1 MKNTGSYPRVHVD
14 TAKVSA
20 VGQAG
25 GILLTET
32 IRASGLDRGLSEAL
46 DRWRKPLAVHD
57 PGKIILDLAVSLVLG
72 GEALSDIAVLR
83 GEPGVYGSVASD
95 PTVSRL
101 IAALAQDADKAVTAI
116 GSARQ
121 QARARAWALAGDHA
135 PGHQR
140 SVEDPLIIDLD
151 ATLITAHSEKQQA
164 APTFKRG
171 FGFHPL
177 MAFADHGP
185 TGTGEALVAHLR
197 PGNAGSN
204 TAADH
209 ITVTAAALAQLPDK
223 NPRPGKT
230 ILIRADGAGGTKD
243 FTRWL
248 TGRRVSYS
256 VGFTLPMDT
265 TALYHLIP
273 GWVWVPALNADSQ
286 AREGAD
292 LAELTG
298 LLDLS
303 DWPDG
308 MRVIVRRE
316 RPHPGAQLR
325 FDDVDGYRL
334 TAFATNRAGTLQ
346 HLELRHRRR
355 ARCEDRIRI
364 AKDTGLTNLPLHD
377 FNANRIWCQIVAL
390 ASELQAWTGL
400 LALAGQGLYFQR
412 CNSDRGGTTMSKQVE
427 TVPVAGEGADAAV
440 VTGLG
445 SDVPVVDRGL
455 VAQLVGEAQ
464 RQGLPVDGEGGL
476 LAELTRLVLESAL
489 EGEITDH
496 LVYDKHERGG
506 SVDGNARNG
515 TRTKTVLSKAGP
527 VQVDVLRDR
536 AGTFEP
542 KIVAKRQRRARVDRG
557 HRVVAVGAGDDPRR
571 YQRAPGRRVWQ

>member
-1 MKNTGSYPRVHVD
+1 MPPR
-14 TAKVSA
+14 
-20 VGQAG
+20 
-25 GILLTET
+25 
-32 IRASGLDRGLSEAL
+32 SG
-46 DRWRKPLAVHD
+46 VN
-57 PGKIILDLAVSLVLG
+57 
-72 GEALSDIAVLR
+72 LR
-83 GEPGVYGSVASD
+83 
-95 PTVSRL
+95 
-101 IAALAQDADKAVTAI
+101 
-116 GSARQ
+116 
-121 QARARAWALAGDHA
+121 
-135 PGHQR
+135 
-140 SVEDPLIIDLD
+140 
-151 ATLITAHSEKQQA
+151 
-164 APTFKRG
+164 
-171 FGFHPL
+171 FHPL

-334 TAFATNRAGTLQ
+334 TAFATNTRAGTLQ

-400 LALAGQGLYFQR
+400 LALAGH
-412 CNSDRGGTTMSKQVE
+412 
-427 TVPVAGEGADAAV
+427 
-440 VTGLG
+440 
-445 SDVPVVDRGL
+445 
-455 VAQLVGEAQ
+455 EA
-464 RQGLPVDGEGGL
+464 R
-476 LAELTRLVLESAL
+476 RW
-489 EGEITDH
+489 
-496 LVYDKHERGG
+496 
-506 SVDGNARNG
+506 
-515 TRTKTVLSKAGP
+515 
-527 VQVDVLRDR
+527 
-536 AGTFEP
+536 EP
-542 KIVAKRQRRARVDRG
+542 KRLRYRLYSIPATLARRARRTVLHLAQQSPWAALMID
-557 HRVVAVGAGDDPRR
+557 AVTRLQNLP
-571 YQRAPGRRVWQ
+571 APAT